1 MFIRWY
7 KGWQDYE
14 SYPDVDWQRC
24 KRIPSQ
30 TREYNHLFKILVVG
44 DSGTG
49 KSSTISRFVDRTFSN
64 SKTSLHPWDFV
75 IY

>member
-14 SYPDVDWQRC
+14 SYPQIDWGKC
-24 KRIPSQ
+24 KKLPPQ
-30 TREYNHLFKILVVG
+30 REYDYLFKVLLVG

-49 KSSTISRFVDRTFSN
+49 KTSAISRFVDRTFSN
-64 SKTSLHPWDFV
+64 THSWEFV
-75 IY
+75 ILPLLH